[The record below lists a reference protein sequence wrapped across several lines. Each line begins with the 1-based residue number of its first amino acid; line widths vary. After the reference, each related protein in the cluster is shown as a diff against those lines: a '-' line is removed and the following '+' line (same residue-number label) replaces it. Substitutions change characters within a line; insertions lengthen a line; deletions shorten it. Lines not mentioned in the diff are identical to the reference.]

1 MVDLDRP
8 FDTPRTCNV
17 VHQGMWEVGVVQWN
31 PHHSRASYIAST
43 VTADRNTSLLILL
56 ISGQYQHS
64 DLEYRRKISASI
76 LIQGARAYRSRFV
89 AVTHLSRLLT
99 FGYTQDLCWSPED
112 ENLLATCSADGN
124 IHIWDTRIPRQAVRM
139 TVLSVSKGWSLVSTS

>member
-99 FGYTQDLCWSPED
+99 FGDPKICVGAQKMRICWQRAQPMVTYTYGTHESPD
-112 ENLLATCSADGN
+112 RPCG
-124 IHIWDTRIPRQAVRM
+124 
-139 TVLSVSKGWSLVSTS
+139 